1 MNQEPAVKILVV
13 DDEEVIREL
22 IFRLLEREG
31 RLIHRAG
38 SGPEALELIARKSY
52 DILVVDKNMP
62 EVSGLE
68 VIRAARQKNAR
79 IKTILVTAYASD
91 DLGEKMKEY
100 GIDEC
105 VTKPFNVATFEATV
119 QRLIVALQKE

>member
-1 MNQEPAVKILVV
+1 MSQEPAVKILVV

-31 RLIHRAG
+31 RLIHRAA
-38 SGPEALELIARKSY
+38 SGPDALEMIARRSY

-62 EVSGLE
+62 EVTGFD
-68 VIRAARQKNAR
+68 VIRAARQKNPR
-79 IKTILVTAYASD
+79 IKTILVTAYASE

-119 QRLIVALQKE
+119 QRMIAALQAE